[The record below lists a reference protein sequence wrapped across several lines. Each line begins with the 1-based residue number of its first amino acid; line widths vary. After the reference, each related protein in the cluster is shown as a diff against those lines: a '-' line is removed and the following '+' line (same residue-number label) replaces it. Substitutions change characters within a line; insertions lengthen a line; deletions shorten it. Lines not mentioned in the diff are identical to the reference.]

1 MGTKAD
7 RYNAIFEHAHIGI
20 IISNCS
26 GIIEHINPYASDI
39 FGYKENEL
47 LGKEIEALIPKEIEA
62 KHIKYR
68 SDYIKKPTARSMG
81 VGRDLI
87 AIKKDGS
94 EFYVEISLC
103 SYVMEKGIKVI
114 SFVND
119 ITLRKKNE
127 RQLEDVLAGLEDKV
141 EERTNELSQALSE
154 ISHKNNILKK
164 SEAHVREALEKE
176 RELNE
181 MKSKFVSMAS
191 HEFRTPLG
199 GILTSATLIGKYP
212 KEEDNLKREKH
223 LLSIKRS
230 VNNLTTILND
240 FLSIDK
246 LEHGVIQANK
256 SNFFIKELIEGIT
269 QDAKDL
275 SQEGQRIEYKHLGE
289 DIQVKQDKD
298 MLRNVLVNL
307 ISNATKYSVAG
318 KTINL
323 LSCFKDDKLCIEV
336 IDQGIGIPLSE
347 QKFLFGQF
355 FRANNVV
362 NIQGNGLGLNIVKRY
377 VELMKGEISF
387 ESEENVGTSFLVVL
401 PKEL

>member
-26 GIIEHINPYASDI
+26 GVVEHINPFASEI
-39 FGYKENEL
+39 FGYEENEL
-47 LGKEIEALIPKEIEA
+47 EGKKIEVLIPKKIEE
-62 KHIKYR
+62 KHIRYR
-68 SDYIKKPTARSMG
+68 SDYIKNPTARSMG

-87 AIKKDGS
+87 ALKKDGS

-103 SYVMEKGIKVI
+103 SYEMESGLKVI

-119 ITLRKKNE
+119 ISLRKKNE
-127 RQLEDVLAGLEDKV
+127 KQLEDALAGLEEKV
-141 EERTNELSQALSE
+141 KERTNELSQALSE

-164 SEAHVREALEKE
+164 SEAHVRKALEKE
-176 RELNE
+176 RELSE
-181 MKSKFVSMAS
+181 MKSNFVSMAS

-212 KEEDNLKREKH
+212 KEEDNHKREKH
-223 LLSIKRS
+223 LRSIKRS
-230 VNNLTTILND
+230 VKNLTTILND

-246 LEHGVIQANK
+246 LEHGITQTNK
-256 SNFFIKELIEGIT
+256 SNFFIKELIVGII

-275 SQEGQRIEYKHLGE
+275 SQEGQRIEYNHLDE
-289 DIQVKQDKD
+289 NVQIRQDKD
-298 MLRNVLVNL
+298 MLRNVLINL
-307 ISNATKYSVAG
+307 ISNATKYSTTG
-318 KTINL
+318 KTITIT
-323 LSCFKDDKLCIEV
+323 SRIKEDKVCIEIV
-336 IDQGIGIPLSE
+336 DQGIGIPLAE

-387 ESEENVGTSFLVVL
+387 ESEENVGTSFLVKL